1 MVSTSM
7 IRTHTP
13 DDSEIFHLS
22 PRPLAILPCNRAPR
36 RRNDLMLGMLVM
48 DKGSPKAILL
58 KDYAAPAWWIE
69 TVDLSFDLRDGG
81 TIVTSRLGLRRN
93 MDGVRAPLVLDG
105 QELELLSVTVGNRPL
120 GLDDYAMTP
129 DHLTLPDLPG
139 DQVEIEI
146 VTRIH
151 PEKNTALEGLYKSSG
166 NYCTQC
172 EAEGFR
178 KITYFQDRPDVM
190 ARYRVRVEGDKAAY
204 PVLLSNGNLVDQ
216 GDAADGRHW
225 ALWEDPW
232 PKPCYLFALVAGNL
246 VHIEDRF
253 RTRSGRDVSLRI
265 YVEPGNQD
273 KCSHAME
280 SLSKS
285 MKWDEDVYGLEY
297 DLDIFNIVAVGDFN
311 MGAMENKSLNVFNT
325 KYILARPDTAT
336 DTDFLGIEAVVAH
349 EYFHNWTGNR
359 VTCRDWFQLSLKE
372 GLTVFRDQQF
382 SADMNSAPVK
392 RIQDVTRLRQVQFA
406 EDAGPT
412 AHPVRPDSYIEI
424 NNFYTPTV
432 YEKGAEVLRMYHT
445 LLGAAGYRHGIDLY
459 FARHDGQAVTT
470 DDFLAAMRDANP
482 DAGVDWEQFRR
493 WYAQAGTP
501 GVSGEGSYDA
511 ATRTYRLTLR
521 QSLAPTPG
529 QPTKLPM
536 LIPVSLGLVGPD
548 GRDQPLR
555 LAGENAATEGTRVL
569 ALSDAEQ
576 SFTFTDVPAAP
587 VPSLFR
593 GFSAPIKLS
602 FDYTDAD
609 LTFLMAHDS
618 DPFNRWEAGQTLA
631 SRLLLGLVAD
641 RAAGRDML
649 VPKGFIDAIG
659 ATLARAGEDP
669 AFAALALT
677 LPSENYLGQLME
689 VIDVDGIHAA
699 RDLVRAAI
707 GRTHRDALLAAYRA
721 NAEQGEFSVSPTA
734 IGRRAC
740 KNAALAYL
748 LAADDE
754 ESKALALTQYRTA
767 TGMTDVITALA
778 LIADSDMPERA
789 DALAAFAAKWKDEA
803 LVMDKWFMIQATSS
817 RPDTLGNVTALLAHP
832 GFNIRNPNK
841 VYSLV
846 GGFTGNAVAFHAAD
860 GSGYEFLA
868 DRVIELNKLN
878 PQVASRMAKSFA
890 RWRKY
895 DGERQAAAKVALERV
910 AHTPDLSRDVYE
922 IIARSLEC

>member
-1 MVSTSM
+1 
-7 IRTHTP
+7 
-13 DDSEIFHLS
+13 
-22 PRPLAILPCNRAPR
+22 
-36 RRNDLMLGMLVM
+36 M

>member
-1 MVSTSM
+1 
-7 IRTHTP
+7 
-13 DDSEIFHLS
+13 
-22 PRPLAILPCNRAPR
+22 
-36 RRNDLMLGMLVM
+36 MLGMLVM

>member
-1 MVSTSM
+1 
-7 IRTHTP
+7 
-13 DDSEIFHLS
+13 
-22 PRPLAILPCNRAPR
+22 
-36 RRNDLMLGMLVM
+36 M

-58 KDYAAPAWWIE
+58 KDYVAPAWWID
-69 TVDLSFDLRDGG
+69 TVDLSFDLHEGE
-81 TIVTSRLGLRRN
+81 TIVTARLGIRRN
-93 MDGVRAPLVLDG
+93 HEVPRGPLVLDG
-105 QELELLSVTVGNRPL
+105 QELELLSVAVGSRPL
-120 GLDDYAMTP
+120 GPDDYACTP
-129 DHLTLPDLPG
+129 DHLTLNDLPDDG
-139 DQVEIEI
+139 AVVEM

-151 PEKNTALEGLYKSSG
+151 PESNTALEGLYKSSG

-190 ARYRVRVEGDKAAY
+190 ATYRVRVEANRQAY

-232 PKPCYLFALVAGNL
+232 PKPCYLFALVAGKL
-246 VHIEDRF
+246 VHIEDRY
-253 RTRSGRDVSLRI
+253 RTRSGRDVALRI
-265 YVEPGNQD
+265 YVEPGNED
-273 KCSHAME
+273 KCGHAME
-280 SLSKS
+280 SLIKS
-285 MKWDEDVYGLEY
+285 MRWDEEAYGLEY

-311 MGAMENKSLNVFNT
+311 MGAMENKSLNIFNT

-336 DTDFLGIEAVVAH
+336 DTDFLGIETVVAH

-412 AHPVRPDSYIEI
+412 AHPVRPESYIEI

-445 LLGAAGYRHGIDLY
+445 LLGAAGYRRGIDLY

-482 DAGVDWEQFRR
+482 DRAVDWDQFRR

-501 GVSGEGSYDA
+501 AVSGEGTYDA
-511 ATRTYRLTLR
+511 PSRTYRLTLR
-521 QSLAPTPG
+521 QTLAPTPG
-529 QPTKLPM
+529 QPDKRPM
-536 LIPVSLGLVGPD
+536 LIPVSMGLVGPD
-548 GRDQPLR
+548 GRDLPLK
-555 LAGENAATEGTRVL
+555 LAGEDEAVTGTRVL
-569 ALSDAEQ
+569 ALREAEQ
-576 SFTFTDVPAAP
+576 DFTFTGVAASP

-593 GFSAPIKLS
+593 GFSAPVKLS

-631 SRLLLGLVAD
+631 ARLLLGLVAD
-641 RAAGRDML
+641 RAAGHDMI
-649 VPKGFIDAIG
+649 VPASFVDAIG
-659 ATLARAGEDP
+659 QTLSRAGEDP
-669 AFAALALT
+669 AFTALALT
-677 LPSENYLGQLME
+677 LPSENYLGQLMG

-699 RDLVRAAI
+699 RELVRGTI
-707 GRTHRDALLAAYRA
+707 GRSHRASLLATYHG
-721 NAEQGEFSVSPTA
+721 NAGQGAFSVSPEA
-734 IGRRAC
+734 IGRRAV

-748 LAADDE
+748 MAAGDGE
-754 ESKALALTQYRTA
+754 GRALALAQYRTA
-767 TGMTDVITALA
+767 TGMTDVIAALA

-789 DALAAFAAKWKDEA
+789 DALSAFAAKWRQEP
-803 LVMDKWFMIQATSS
+803 LVMDKWFMIQATSA
-817 RPDTLGNVTALLAHP
+817 RPETLAEVRALLSHP

-841 VYSLV
+841 VYALI
-846 GGFTGNAVAFHAAD
+846 GAFTGNAVAFHAA
-860 GSGYEFLA
+860 GGAGYEFLA
-868 DRVIELNKLN
+868 DRVIELNRLN
-878 PQVASRMAKSFA
+878 PQVASRMAKAFA
-890 RWRKY
+890 RWRNY
-895 DGERQAAAKVALERV
+895 DAERQAAAKVALERV

-922 IIARSLEC
+922 IVSRSLEG